1 MKQNSKI
8 LSRAGIHHFERD
20 GNPITTKDGN
30 RYLAIG
36 DTLLQGPLNAKAG
49 IRALS
54 ALQIQRN
61 HTTKLDETEELG
73 RVELSQ
79 QENGQPI
86 SSLILQECPNE

>member
-1 MKQNSKI
+1 M
-8 LSRAGIHHFERD
+8 
-20 GNPITTKDGN
+20 
-30 RYLAIG
+30 AIG

-61 HTTKLDETEELG
+61 HTTKLDETEELN

-86 SSLILQECPNE
+86 SSLILQECPNEWLMKKKLRLFIRKHKTFDIQEAIKCKEHV